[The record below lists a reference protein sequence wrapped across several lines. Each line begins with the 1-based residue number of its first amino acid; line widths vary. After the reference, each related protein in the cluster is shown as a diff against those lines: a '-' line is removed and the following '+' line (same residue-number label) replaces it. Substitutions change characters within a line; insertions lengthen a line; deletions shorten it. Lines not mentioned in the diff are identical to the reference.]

1 MLHPETARICQEFG
15 HTPLSPE
22 EGAEQ
27 FQAEVTYIQGETD
40 RPAKSG
46 DVRRNPDGLLV
57 MYYYPSE
64 EHPEHCPDENGLSY
78 AYQSEGW
85 YEVPSLEDIEE
96 WSFDSV
102 VPTPDESEVEPDHP
116 DSWLRLLGMI

>member
-1 MLHPETARICQEFG
+1 MLHPETARIAREFG
-15 HTPLSPE
+15 YNPLPRE
-22 EGAEQ
+22 EAEEQ
-27 FQAEVTYIQGETD
+27 FQATVTYITGETN

-46 DVRRNPDGLLV
+46 DVKRNADGMLV

-85 YEVPSLEDIEE
+85 YEVPSFEDIEF
-96 WSFDSV
+96 WSLDSV
-102 VPTPDESEVEPDHP
+102 CPTPDESEVEPDHP

>member
-1 MLHPETARICQEFG
+1 
-15 HTPLSPE
+15 
-22 EGAEQ
+22 
-27 FQAEVTYIQGETD
+27 
-40 RPAKSG
+40 
-46 DVRRNPDGLLV
+46 

-64 EHPEHCPDENGLSY
+64 EHPEHCPDENGMSY

-102 VPTPDESEVEPDHP
+102 VPTPDESEVERDHP

>member
-22 EGAEQ
+22 EGEEQ
-27 FQAEVTYIQGETD
+27 FQATVTYVQGETK

-46 DVRRNPDGLLV
+46 DVKRQPDGLLV

-64 EHPEHCPDENGLSY
+64 DHPDHCPDENGQSY

-96 WSFDSV
+96 WSFDSIC
-102 VPTPDESEVEPDHP
+102 PTPDESEVEPDDP

>member
-1 MLHPETARICQEFG
+1 MLHPETAELAKIFG
-15 HTPLSPE
+15 YTPATPE
-22 EGAEQ
+22 EAEKQ
-27 FQAEVTYIQGETD
+27 FEATVTYVQGETK
-40 RPAKSG
+40 RPVKSG
-46 DVRRNPDGLLV
+46 DVMRNAEGMLV

-64 EHPEHCPDENGLSY
+64 EHPDHCPDENGLSY